1 MSCLQMSCYYKV
13 PSVNCFEPFWE
24 LEEEEMIRDIL
35 VRKDFWRTLELNQGL
50 V

>member
-24 LEEEEMIRDIL
+24 MVEEMIQDIL